1 MREVTA
7 VTLKILQQQQQQQW
21 RRRRR
26 QSLLAFPFNIGIAH
40 IKIQKK
46 YKNTEIKHYL
56 IATCNIIPNLST
68 VNFVFLQPFF
78 FVSSDS

>member
-1 MREVTA
+1 MPIYGVRQHERVTA
-7 VTLKILQQQQQQQW
+7 VTLKIQQQQQ
-21 RRRRR
+21 

-40 IKIQKK
+40 IEIQKK
-46 YKNTEIKHYL
+46 IYKNTEIKHYL
-56 IATCNIIPNLST
+56 IATCNIIPNFST